1 MKKYF
6 LLLIALVAISFSS
19 SAQKFAYVD
28 SEYIL
33 GNITEYNE
41 AQTKL
46 DDISKGWQKEI
57 ETKYK
62 EIDQMYK
69 NYQQEQVLLTEE
81 MKQNRQ
87 KEIEDKEKAAKELQ
101 KKYFGFEGDLFK
113 KRQELVKPIQ
123 DKVYD
128 AIAKV
133 ATTKAY
139 DFVFDKSSGAVM
151 LYTNAKFDISDD
163 VVKQLGYTPKPK

>member
-19 SAQKFAYVD
+19 NAQKFAYVD

-87 KEIEDKEKAAKELQ
+87 KEIEDKEKSAKELQ
-101 KKYFGFEGDLFK
+101 KKYFGFEGELFK

>member
-87 KEIEDKEKAAKELQ
+87 KEIEDKEKAAKESATPTTTTTSQPSASPTTMSLIEQ
-101 KKYFGFEGDLFK
+101 MLSLSNTRRPSGRR
-113 KRQELVKPIQ
+113 RQ
-123 DKVYD
+123 
-128 AIAKV
+128 
-133 ATTKAY
+133 
-139 DFVFDKSSGAVM
+139 
-151 LYTNAKFDISDD
+151 
-163 VVKQLGYTPKPK
+163 